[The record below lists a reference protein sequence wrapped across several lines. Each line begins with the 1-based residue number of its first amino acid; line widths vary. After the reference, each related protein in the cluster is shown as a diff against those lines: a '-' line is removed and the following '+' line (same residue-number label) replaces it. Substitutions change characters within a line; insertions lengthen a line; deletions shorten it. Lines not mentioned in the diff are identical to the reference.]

1 VELQARSASGDW
13 TAPRRR
19 KASIKVPRAVGSV
32 GAQFTPMVTFW
43 VQLDQPAIGDALS
56 LLRAHLGL
64 TRGQL
69 IERMLAVDEEGN
81 LGVDESLIYRW
92 EKGEKGRPR
101 PRPGA
106 RYRELLGQLCEHE
119 VKTMDPIGR
128 REFLHRLAALSGPML
143 LSGIVRIEPERLTL
157 PGPVDP
163 RLLDGL
169 AALTRSYVR
178 LHNTV
183 SPAAVRQAITSH
195 FDELA
200 KLALRSQPPTTA
212 AEIRSLAAQTAILAG
227 WVSFNVQDLGQ
238 ALSYWLVAHD
248 LAREAGNVSVQAHA
262 LACRSRLYSPIHR
275 GVQDGDP
282 VAALSLLDQANELAA
297 GAASPALRSWLFA
310 NRAQQLAVA
319 NRGADSYRDLDQA
332 AHLVAQAQPTN
343 DDVLAGWDEV
353 RVDAYR
359 GICAMVLRRPS
370 EVIAITEPAL
380 ARMDSTRVRRSLQ
393 QSDLAAAYAQLG
405 DVDHASSLLGEALTA
420 ATKAQF
426 PEGVQ
431 RALGV
436 HKEYLA
442 RYDDARPVRELDQLI
457 ASLTP

>member
-1 VELQARSASGDW
+1 
-13 TAPRRR
+13 
-19 KASIKVPRAVGSV
+19 
-32 GAQFTPMVTFW
+32 
-43 VQLDQPAIGDALS
+43 
-56 LLRAHLGL
+56 
-64 TRGQL
+64 
-69 IERMLAVDEEGN
+69 
-81 LGVDESLIYRW
+81 VDESLVYRW

-101 PRPGA
+101 PRPGT
-106 RYRELLGQLCEHE
+106 RYRELLGQLCERE
-119 VKTMDPIGR
+119 VKRMDPIGR
-128 REFLHRLAALSGPML
+128 REFLHRLAALAGPPL
-143 LSGIVRIEPERLTL
+143 LSGMIAIEPERLTL
-157 PGPVDP
+157 TGPIDP

-200 KLALRSQPPTTA
+200 KLALRSQPPSTA
-212 AEIRSLAAQTAILAG
+212 AEVRSLAAQTAILAG

-248 LAREAGNVSVQAHA
+248 LGREAGNVSLQAHA
-262 LACRSRLYSPIHR
+262 LGCRSRLYSPIHR
-275 GVQDGDP
+275 GPHDGDP
-282 VAALSLLDQANELAA
+282 TAALSLLDQATGLAE
-297 GAASPALRSWLFA
+297 GAASPALRSWLLA

-319 NRGADSYRDLDQA
+319 NRGAESYRDLDQA
-332 AHLVAQAQPTN
+332 AHLVALAEPTN

-359 GICAMVLRRPS
+359 GICAMVLQRPD
-370 EVIAITEPAL
+370 EVIAITEPVL
-380 ARMDSTRVRRSLQ
+380 VRTDPTRVQRSLQ

-405 DVDHASSLLGEALTA
+405 DVDRASSLLGEAFAA
-420 ATKAQF
+420 ATRAQF

-436 HKEYLA
+436 RAKYLG
-442 RYDDARPVRELDQLI
+442 RYEDARPVRELDQLI